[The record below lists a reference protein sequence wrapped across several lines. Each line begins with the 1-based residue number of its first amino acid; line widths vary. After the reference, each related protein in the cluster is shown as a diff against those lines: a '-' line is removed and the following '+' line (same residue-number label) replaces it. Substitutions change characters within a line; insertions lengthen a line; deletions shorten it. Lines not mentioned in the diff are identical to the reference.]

1 MTDFVANF
9 NLEKNEI
16 EAEFGLEQPVQFDAL
31 LEINASPTKVS
42 ELINDLEYQTKTE
55 VDDAIQAE
63 ADIINARIDEEVET
77 LNTEINKK
85 VETVTGSDLIGVSRE
100 ENTVTITSK
109 TFVFEQ
115 GIAST
120 EWVINHNLN
129 KKPSI
134 QLAYTTGE
142 SFEAHKEY
150 ISNNQV
156 IIKLDSAATGYAYL
170 N

>member
-16 EAEFGLEQPVQFDAL
+16 EAEFELEQPVQFDAL

-42 ELINDLEYQTKTE
+42 ELINDLEYQTKDE

-85 VETVTGSDLIGVSRE
+85 VETVTGSDLIKETYFCILKERLQTIIAEQFPKQAKDAFVSTDPR
-100 ENTVTITSK
+100 
-109 TFVFEQ
+109 
-115 GIAST
+115 
-120 EWVINHNLN
+120 L
-129 KKPSI
+129 
-134 QLAYTTGE
+134 
-142 SFEAHKEY
+142 Y
-150 ISNNQV
+150 IPV
-156 IIKLDSAATGYAYL
+156 KLQSEL
-170 N
+170 LVL